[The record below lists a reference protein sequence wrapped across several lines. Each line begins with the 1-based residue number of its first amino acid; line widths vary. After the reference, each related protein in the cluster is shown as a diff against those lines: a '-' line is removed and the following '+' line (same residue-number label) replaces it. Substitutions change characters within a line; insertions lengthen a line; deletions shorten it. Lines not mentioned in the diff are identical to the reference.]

1 MPLPPELFV
10 PYRHSTYRSSVLYL
24 RFTCFRQT
32 HIFQAQNS
40 VFRQNR
46 AFNAAFPPRRQKQ
59 YFLQQDVMDSI
70 VSEETDCF
78 FFCIAEEAA

>member
-1 MPLPPELFV
+1 MPLPPELFMQHQH
-10 PYRHSTYRSSVLYL
+10 RAYRSSVLYF
-24 RFTCFRQT
+24 RFTCFRQA

-40 VFRQNR
+40 VSRQNR
-46 AFNAAFPPRRQKQ
+46 AFNAAFLPRSYKQ

-78 FFCIAEEAA
+78 FFGIAKEAA